1 LATSSAPSRSH
12 SARPQIYVL
21 AGVNG
26 AGKSSIGG
34 AAIRHAGA
42 HYFNPDEAARR
53 LIEANPGLGQREANA
68 AAWEEG
74 RRLLERAIRERL
86 DFAFETTL
94 GANTMT
100 QMLLQAAEA
109 GFDIH
114 AWYAGLASPELHLA
128 RVRARVKRGG
138 HDIPEADIRRRYQS
152 SRMNLIRLLPHL
164 ASLRVYD
171 NSVEADPAKGRVP
184 LPRLLLHMERG
195 AIRGPDDLSATPE
208 WAKPVVAAALKISLA
223 RKP

>member
-1 LATSSAPSRSH
+1 MAKPRVRTASP
-12 SARPQIYVL
+12 SARPQIHLL

-34 AAIRHAGA
+34 ASIRHAGA

-53 LIEANPGLGQREANA
+53 LIEANPGLPQRDANA

-100 QMLLQAAEA
+100 QMLLQAADA

-114 AWYAGLASPELHLA
+114 AWYAGLTSPELHLS
-128 RVRARVKRGG
+128 RVKARVKIGG
-138 HDIPEADIRRRYQS
+138 HDIPETDIRRRYQS

-164 ASLRVYD
+164 ASLRMYD
-171 NSVEADPAKGRVP
+171 NSMEADPAKGIAP

-195 AIRGPDDLSATPE
+195 AIRGPDDLGATPD
-208 WAKPVVAAALKISLA
+208 WVKPVVAAALKFSM
-223 RKP
+223 PQHS